1 MHLNESILCATVP
14 STSGSGPGTLSLHDI
29 QTGTSLATWKQTSAG
44 AHCTAAVQS
53 RDGQGGFMLAA
64 QQDKSILNVYNFQKD
79 QLALKVVLPE
89 KLTAITVDPKG
100 KYCAGAT
107 AQGRIFL
114 WEIASGIMY
123 NSWDAHY
130 RQINVLR
137 FTQDAAALVA
147 GSEDS
152 GVSVWSIPRLLD
164 ETLQN
169 ELPTPYCSFTDHTL
183 PVTDVVCGVG
193 AFPSCRI
200 LTASVDHTVKVWDP
214 ASKTLLTTFYFPQPI
229 KCITWDPTER
239 LFFAASADGS
249 VHQVNL
255 FRQREDKFSRAAME
269 AVGGAGVSD
278 VIRINDVDPKDA
290 RKRLISVGEAVTT
303 MVISLTGSMLLAGTS
318 SGLIHIY
325 DIASHQLLRTLSSHK
340 GMTVTH
346 ISTMLRPPDL
356 VGHISLTLGAGTA
369 GDARENI
376 PVRPVAPFQR
386 IRDAK
391 AREAHEVSLII
402 PHKTTSTGAFFSY
415 SREELI
421 KDHAFFVQ
429 PSAVGPEA
437 TGVSLQSRVSELE
450 SEVTRLREQL
460 GKAKGINDVMW
471 ETVVQR
477 MVAEGKEKGQDKGRE
492 NGTGASEE
500 GAEQGEG
507 GRRRKRNRT

>member
-1 MHLNESILCATVP
+1 MHLNESVLCATAP
-14 STSGSGPGTLSLHDI
+14 SASGSGPGTISLHDI
-29 QTGTSLATWKQTSAG
+29 QTGTSLASWKQTSAG
-44 AHCTAAVQS
+44 THCTAVVQS
-53 RDGQGGFMLAA
+53 RDGQGGFTLAA
-64 QQDKSILNVYNFQKD
+64 QQEKSIMNVYNFQKD
-79 QLALKVVLPE
+79 QLALKIVLPE
-89 KLTAITVDPKG
+89 KLTAIAVDPRG
-100 KYCAGAT
+100 RYCAGAT

-114 WEIASGIMY
+114 WEARIMF

-137 FTQDAAALVA
+137 FTQDAAALLA

-152 GVSVWSIPRLLD
+152 GVSVWSIPKLVD
-164 ETLQN
+164 ESLQN
-169 ELPTPYCSFTDHTL
+169 DLPAPYCNFTDHTL

-200 LTASVDHTVKVWDP
+200 LTASVDHTVKLWDL
-214 ASKTLLTTFYFPQPI
+214 ASKSLLTTFYFPQPI
-229 KCITWDPTER
+229 ACISWDPTER
-239 LFFAASADGS
+239 LFFAASANGS
-249 VHQVNL
+249 MHQVNL
-255 FRQREDKFSRAAME
+255 FRQREDKYSRAAME

-278 VIRINDVDPKDA
+278 VIRINEIDPKDA
-290 RKRLISVGEAVTT
+290 KKRLISVGEPVTT
-303 MVISLTGSMLLAGTS
+303 MAMSLTGSILLAGTAT
-318 SGLIHIY
+318 GLIHIY

-340 GMTVTH
+340 GMAITH
-346 ISTMLRPPDL
+346 LSTMLRPPDL
-356 VGHISLTLGAGTA
+356 VGHISLTLSSGAA

-386 IRDAK
+386 VRDAK
-391 AREAHEVSLII
+391 AREAQEVSLIL
-402 PHKTTSTGAFFSY
+402 PHNSAPTGSFFSY

-437 TGVSLQSRVSELE
+437 AGVSLQSRVSELE

-477 MVAEGKEKGQDKGRE
+477 IVAEGREKGQE
-492 NGTGASEE
+492 NAHNGAAAGEAV
-500 GAEQGEG
+500 AEQAEG

>member
-1 MHLNESILCATVP
+1 MHLHESILCATAP
-14 STSGSGPGTLSLHDI
+14 SASGIGPGTLSLHDI
-29 QTGTSLATWKQTSAG
+29 QAGTSLASWKQTSAG
-44 AHCTAAVQS
+44 VHCTAVVQS
-53 RDGQGGFMLAA
+53 RDGLGGFVLAA
-64 QQDKSILNVYNFQKD
+64 QQDKSIMNVYSFQKD
-79 QLALKVVLPE
+79 QLFLKIVLPE
-89 KLTAITVDPKG
+89 KLTAVAVDPNG
-100 KYCAGAT
+100 RYCAGAT

-137 FTQDAAALVA
+137 FTRDAAALLA

-164 ETLQN
+164 ETSHN

-183 PVTDVVCGVG
+183 PVTDILCGVG
-193 AFPSCRI
+193 PFPSCRI
-200 LTASVDHTVKVWDP
+200 LTASVDHSVKLWDP
-214 ASKTLLTTFYFPQPI
+214 ASRTLLTTFHFPKPI
-229 KCITWDPTER
+229 ACIAWDPTER
-239 LFFAASADGS
+239 LFFAASAGGS

-278 VIRINDVDPKDA
+278 IIRINEIDPKEA
-290 RKRLISVGEAVTT
+290 KKRLISVGESVTA
-303 MVISLTGSMLLAGTS
+303 MSISLSGSMLLAGTA

-325 DIASHQLLRTLSSHK
+325 DIASHQLLRTVSSHK
-340 GMTVTH
+340 GMAITH
-346 ISTMLRPPDL
+346 VSTMLRPPDL
-356 VGHISLTLGAGTA
+356 IGHISLTLGAGSA
-369 GDARENI
+369 DARESI

-391 AREAHEVSLII
+391 AREAHEVSLML
-402 PHKTTSTGAFFSY
+402 PHHSTPAGTFFSY

-429 PSAVGPEA
+429 PSAAGPEA
-437 TGVSLQSRVSELE
+437 AGVSLQSRLSELE

-471 ETVVQR
+471 ETIVQR
-477 MVAEGKEKGQDKGRE
+477 IVSEGKGRGQGKGQEDTDAMVQE
-492 NGTGASEE
+492 ADD
-500 GAEQGEG
+500 

>member
-1 MHLNESILCATVP
+1 MHLNEAVLCATAP
-14 STSGSGPGTLSLHDI
+14 SGSGSGPGTLALNDI
-29 QTGTSLATWKQTSAG
+29 QTGTTLASWKQTSA
-44 AHCTAAVQS
+44 ATHCTATVQS
-53 RDGQGGFMLAA
+53 RNGQGGFMLAA
-64 QQDKSILNVYNFQKD
+64 QQDKSIMNVYNFQKD
-79 QLALKVVLPE
+79 QLALKIVLPE
-89 KLTAITVDPKG
+89 RLSAIAVDPKG

-114 WEIASGIMY
+114 WEIASGVMF

-137 FTQDAAALVA
+137 FTQDGAALLA

-152 GVSVWSIPRLLD
+152 GVSVWSTPRLVD

-183 PVTDVVCGVG
+183 PVTDIVCGVG
-193 AFPSCRI
+193 PFPSCRI
-200 LTASVDHTVKVWDP
+200 ITASVDHTVKLWDP

-229 KCITWDPTER
+229 TCISWDPTER

-249 VHQVNL
+249 IHQVNL
-255 FRQREDKFSRAAME
+255 FRQREDKYSRAAME

-278 VIRINDVDPKDA
+278 VIRINDIDPKDA
-290 RKRLISVGEAVTT
+290 KKRLISIGEPVTAMT
-303 MVISLTGSMLLAGTS
+303 ISLSGSMLLAGTT

-325 DIASHQLLRTLSSHK
+325 DIASHQQLRTLSSHK
-340 GMTVTH
+340 GMAITH
-346 ISTMLRPPDL
+346 LSTMLRPPDL
-356 VGHISLTLGAGTA
+356 IGHVSLTLSAGAA
-369 GDARENI
+369 GDTRENI

-391 AREAHEVSLII
+391 AREAHEVSLML
-402 PHKTTSTGAFFSY
+402 PQHSTPPGTFFSY

-429 PSAVGPEA
+429 PSAAGPEA
-437 TGVSLQSRVSELE
+437 AGVSLQTRVSELE
-450 SEVTRLREQL
+450 GEVSRLREQL
-460 GKAKGINDVMW
+460 NKAKGINDVMW
-471 ETVVQR
+471 ESVVQR
-477 MVAEGKEKGQDKGRE
+477 IVAEGKEKGQEKGRE
-492 NGTGASEE
+492 NGVAGDQDADAQTES
-500 GAEQGEG
+500 